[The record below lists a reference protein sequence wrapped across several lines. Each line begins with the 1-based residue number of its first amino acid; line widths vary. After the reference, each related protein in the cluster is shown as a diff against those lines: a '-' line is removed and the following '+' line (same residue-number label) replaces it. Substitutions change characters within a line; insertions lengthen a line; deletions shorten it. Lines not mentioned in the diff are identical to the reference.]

1 MNKKNKGFTTIELI
15 TSFTLASVIMLI
27 LFNIIL
33 ILKDNLSKV
42 NAKTN
47 MLVEKDNL
55 SYNINKRFKEKE
67 LSSITMCDEGD
78 KCYEFKYSDDT
89 SDKLIY
95 SNTDKSI
102 TFNNYT
108 FDIIDG
114 ITVEEPTIT
123 EHYDT
128 MSSTTYNGY
137 FIIHIPIKLDNKD
150 YSIKVVKHFN
160 TDSLVI
166 DFPKYEYDSD
176 GNKYTVMEYLE
187 STGTQYIDTGI
198 KHTGNDIKETM
209 IVSFTKYVSSGEYGL
224 ISTWTSGYIYS
235 NLYFNTAKKIR
246 SYWGSGSNMEN
257 SLNIELNTK
266 YSIEHIYDLNG
277 SYGDDHIRS
286 LKINDTIVSTSFNGT
301 STSNPNTFK
310 IFCRGDLNYK
320 SYMKLYVLKL
330 YINGNL
336 VRDYI
341 PVIDSTERPCLF
353 DKVSKECY
361 YNQGTG
367 EFLYG

>member
-15 TSFTLASVIMLI
+15 TSFTLASVIMII

-33 ILKDNLSKV
+33 ILKDNLSEV

-78 KCYEFKYSDDT
+78 KCYEFTYSDDT

-95 SNTDKSI
+95 SNTDKTI

-137 FIIHIPIKLDNKD
+137 FIIHIPIKLDDKD
-150 YSIKVVKHFN
+150 YSIKINKHFN

-166 DFPKYEYDSD
+166 DVGNYWDTN
-176 GNKYTVMEYLE
+176 GNKYTQVEYLE
-187 STGTQYIDTGI
+187 STGTQYIDTGLLLPFTMDI
-198 KHTGNDIKETM
+198 LFKYNSYSSANHHIIGNENASDPWNATYIR
-209 IVSFTKYVSSGEYGL
+209 IDSGRYR
-224 ISTWTSGYIYS
+224 S
-235 NLYFNTAKKIR
+235 NCL
-246 SYWGSGSNMEN
+246 GSGSVQF
-257 SLNIELNTK
+257 
-266 YSIEHIYDLNG
+266 G
-277 SYGDDHIRS
+277 S
-286 LKINDTIVSTSFNGT
+286 
-301 STSNPNTFK
+301 
-310 IFCRGDLNYK
+310 GDLEMHRYIFSCSSSVYTLIVDGEEKKNISHSKDYIDYTIYLFATNGGGVAK
-320 SYMKLYVLKL
+320 HFSQGRLYYSKF
-330 YINGNL
+330 YSDIHADTL

-341 PVIDSTERPCLF
+341 PVIDSSERPCLF
-353 DKVSKECY
+353 DKVEKKCY

>member
-15 TSFTLASVIMLI
+15 TSFTLASVIMII

-55 SYNINKRFKEKE
+55 SYNINKRFKDKE
-67 LSSITMCDEGD
+67 ISSITMCNEGD
-78 KCYEFKYSDDT
+78 KCYEFTYSDST

-95 SNTDKSI
+95 SNTDKTI

-128 MSSTTYNGY
+128 MSSTKYNGY
-137 FIIHIPIKLDNKD
+137 FIINIPIKLDNKD
-150 YSIKVVKHFN
+150 YSIKINKHFN

-166 DFPKYEYDSD
+166 DTRKIYDQE
-176 GNKYTVMEYLE
+176 NNRYTIVDYLE
-187 STGTQYIDTGI
+187 STGTQYIDTGVNGKSTLNI
-198 KHTGNDIKETM
+198 ASKFYINQLSHNVFALFGSRNEDYSESIAMWILQNKIRADYGTSLKYYFFNSSSTG
-209 IVSFTKYVSSGEYGL
+209 IVELGYNKNMVYLNSEESNFTYED
-224 ISTWTSGYIYS
+224 YS
-235 NLYFNTAKKIR
+235 NDLSIAIFSCNNSGIFDVRRASVKLYYFK
-246 SYWGSGSNMEN
+246 
-257 SLNIELNTK
+257 
-266 YSIEHIYDLNG
+266 IYDN
-277 SYGDDHIRS
+277 
-286 LKINDTIVSTSFNGT
+286 ST
-301 STSNPNTFK
+301 
-310 IFCRGDLNYK
+310 
-320 SYMKLYVLKL
+320 
-330 YINGNL
+330 L

-341 PVIDSTERPCLF
+341 PVIDSSERPCLF
-353 DKVSKECY
+353 DKVSRECY

>member
-67 LSSITMCDEGD
+67 LSSVTMCDEGD

-89 SDKLIY
+89 SDKLVY

-114 ITVEEPTIT
+114 ITVEEPVIT

-128 MSSTTYNGY
+128 MSSTKYNGY
-137 FIIHIPIKLDNKD
+137 FIIHIPIKIDNKD
-150 YSIKVVKHFN
+150 YSIKINKHFN
-160 TDSLVI
+160 TDSMVI
-166 DFPKYEYDSD
+166 DVTKYEYDNE
-176 GNKYTVMEYLE
+176 GNRYTLVDYLE
-187 STGTQYIDTGI
+187 STGTQYIDTGVKLNENYKTEI
-198 KHTGNDIKETM
+198 YLQITNKSAQNIFGSRQSATEKNYEIISSVGTDL
-209 IVSFTKYVSSGEYGL
+209 IVDFYNYKVNRFTKSIPNERFEISISKRKVLIDSKEYAINTYDSFETPQNAYIFNVSG
-224 ISTWTSGYIYS
+224 
-235 NLYFNTAKKIR
+235 NK
-246 SYWGSGSNMEN
+246 
-257 SLNIELNTK
+257 
-266 YSIEHIYDLNG
+266 NG
-277 SYGDDHIRS
+277 SSNSWIKLYY
-286 LKINDTIVSTSFNGT
+286 LKINE
-301 STSNPNTFK
+301 
-310 IFCRGDLNYK
+310 GDL
-320 SYMKLYVLKL
+320 LK
-330 YINGNL
+330 
-336 VRDYI
+336 RDFI
-341 PVIDSTERPCLF
+341 PVLDSKGVACLF
-353 DKVSKECY
+353 DKVEKKCY

>member
-15 TSFTLASVIMLI
+15 TSFTLASVIMII

-33 ILKDNLSKV
+33 ILKDNLSEV

-89 SDKLIY
+89 SDKLVY

-137 FIIHIPIKLDNKD
+137 FIIHIPIKLDDKD
-150 YSIKVVKHFN
+150 YSIKINKHFN

-166 DFPKYEYDSD
+166 DFRESVFDKS
-176 GNKYTVMEYLE
+176 GNRYILVEYLE
-187 STGTQYIDTGI
+187 STGKEYINT
-198 KHTGNDIKETM
+198 
-209 IVSFTKYVSSGEYGL
+209 EYYCTSNTL
-224 ISTWTSGYIYS
+224 INM
-235 NLYFNTAKKIR
+235 NLA
-246 SYWGSGSNMEN
+246 MV
-257 SLNIELNTK
+257 
-266 YSIEHIYDLNG
+266 SIEGDQKIFG
-277 SYGDDHIRS
+277 SYGSGGVCLGTLYSKWRFGPSMWAKNEGNVTLDKTSIIIES
-286 LKINDTIVSTSFNGT
+286 NKYTFNDEVYTLPATYSIKANNQYPIVVFGIAYNGKLI
-301 STSNPNTFK
+301 SK
-310 IFCRGDLNYK
+310 ERI
-320 SYMKLYVLKL
+320 KLYDLKL
-330 YINGNL
+330 YDGDTL

-341 PVIDSTERPCLF
+341 PVIDSSSRPCLF
-353 DKVSKECY
+353 DKVEKKCY